1 MNVLQ
6 RALNRIREAIIPTVH
21 APTIP
26 PRQEMREVPSPF
38 PGSRTPIKIP
48 TNLQWGQGNIGLV
61 DRVGLAAH
69 QLGRDARLGWD
80 TPGGLLGKGG
90 ILGGADDVLGATP
103 QFTQGTARM
112 ADTHLPPPSQPATI
126 TPEVRR
132 TPIPPTP
139 ALPGD
144 FQTRLATLPIIPTA
158 AVGDFRTQAPAPI
171 GPATRAPIMT
181 PGTAPTPAM
190 TPPAPFMM
198 GGGGDR
204 SAIIG
209 GGINIPMETPLPPTR
224 VLPGDLGG
232 QAPLGQFD
240 AMIRALQMQQG
251 GQGRFVQMPTVGE
264 SPFGPAGAQER
275 AIRRLRERELQR
287 AF

>member
-112 ADTHLPPPSQPATI
+112 ADTHLPPPSQ
-126 TPEVRR
+126 
-132 TPIPPTP
+132 
-139 ALPGD
+139 
-144 FQTRLATLPIIPTA
+144 